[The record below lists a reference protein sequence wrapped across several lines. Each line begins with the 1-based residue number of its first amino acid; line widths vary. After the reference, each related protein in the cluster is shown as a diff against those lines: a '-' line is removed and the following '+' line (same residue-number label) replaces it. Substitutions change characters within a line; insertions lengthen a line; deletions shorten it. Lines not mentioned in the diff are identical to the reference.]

1 MKSVF
6 FKQFIQKYISVALPF
21 ILTIIGVRAFE
32 YLIVAQKTIIEYAVL
47 YELSGVFFDIW
58 AVLIYCSIILPFILL
73 FYWLNKKMG
82 VVVLHCLNL
91 LMLTIYISLIITYSE
106 RSNPFDHEL
115 FNRTFFELWS
125 TTKQMI
131 TSGMIVFI
139 PFFFYYIIYWFLYT
153 STFSKIDYSNNFIRL
168 SGAIGII
175 ALVSINFA
183 NPSSN
188 QFQNRNAYYLTC
200 NKFAYF
206 ISDSYHF
213 FNTKN
218 DFDANRLNSKE
229 LQNAIEFY
237 QQNQPFNFTSTEFP
251 LLRKNDDPDVLG
263 SFFNLNPAKPPNIV
277 IIVTEGLSKDFSGDN
292 AYATSFTPFLDSLS
306 KKSLSWDNFLSTSP
320 GTFAAHPAIEGS
332 LPYGKTGFSSIN
344 IMPDHLSLIKIAKA
358 NGYTTRFLT
367 GSNTDFDN
375 MGGFIRLQGTDMSLM
390 HFNKKYK
397 KMSAGNEGWGMGYPD
412 DALFNQ
418 SLELLETEPTTP
430 YLNIY
435 HTATTHVPYLFE
447 QKPKYDKLFDQK
459 LKTLKVDRGIKTIL
473 RECKKVMVTFMFAD
487 DCFKDF
493 FLKYKKRPEYNN
505 TIFIITGDHHIGSF
519 PSTSSIDDYHVPL
532 IIYSPMLKA
541 PKKMY
546 AVNSHNN
553 LAPSI
558 VSMLLNNYPN
568 LPYHPAKVNWLA
580 SSLDT
585 SAAFRNQQSMPF
597 MYSNRSIEDYIWK
610 DYMISDKELYKLST
624 DLTMIPYK
632 NDSIKTHV
640 TSLLNNFK
648 IINSYVCYNNKIY
661 PEKELQELGNKDLLF
676 ESRDSSI
683 QKITTSISHVSLM
696 KDLVYS
702 KKYTYIMVG
711 VSAEIRYNKS
721 ASTDFTSFL
730 FSLVDSTN
738 NKRNFNFYSN
748 HELVKITKTGEFNA
762 STWNSVATNDMIALK
777 DVVNTNTPYFN
788 VSLYSMKP
796 IDLEIKNLSIKVW
809 GIK

>member
-1 MKSVF
+1 MRRQLFNHF
-6 FKQFIQKYISVALPF
+6 FQKYISVAVPF
-21 ILTIIGVRAFE
+21 MLTIIGVRAFE
-32 YLIVAQKTIIEYAVL
+32 YLIVAQKTIIEHAVL
-47 YELSGVFFDIW
+47 YELIGIFFDIW
-58 AVLIYCSIILPFILL
+58 AVLIYYTFVLPLILVFYL
-73 FYWLNKKMG
+73 FNQKMG
-82 VVVLHCLNL
+82 VFVLHCLNFL
-91 LMLTIYISLIITYSE
+91 LITVYISLIITYSE

-131 TSGMIVFI
+131 TSGIIVFI
-139 PFFFYYIIYWFLYT
+139 PFVLYFVMYWFLYQLV
-153 STFSKIDYSNNFIRL
+153 FSKLIYTRFFIRL
-168 SGAIGII
+168 SGALAII
-175 ALVSINFA
+175 ALVTIGFA

-188 QFQNRNAYYLTC
+188 QFKNRNAYYLTC

-206 ISDSYHF
+206 ISDSYYF
-213 FNTKN
+213 FYTKN

-251 LLRKNDDPDVLG
+251 LLRKSNDPDVLG
-263 SFFNLNPAKPPNIV
+263 SFFNLDPVKPPNIV
-277 IIVTEGLSKDFSGDN
+277 IIVTEGLSKDFSGEN

-306 KKSLSWDNFLSTSP
+306 NKSLSWDNFLSTSP

-375 MGGFIRLQGTDMSLM
+375 MGGFIRLQGTDMSLL
-390 HFNKKYK
+390 HFNKQYK

-418 SLELLETEPTTP
+418 SLELLESEPTTP

-473 RECKKVMVTFMFAD
+473 RECKKVMVTYMFAD
-487 DCFKDF
+487 DSFKDF
-493 FLKYKKRPEYNN
+493 FSKYKKRPEYNN

-553 LAPSI
+553 LSPTI
-558 VSMLLNNYPN
+558 VSMLLHQYPN
-568 LPYHPAKVNWLA
+568 LPYQPAKINWLA

-585 SAAFRNQQSMPF
+585 NASFRNQQSMPF

-610 DYMISDKELYKLST
+610 EYMISDKELYKLGA
-624 DLTMIPYK
+624 DLTMTPYK
-632 NDSIKTHV
+632 NDSIKTHI

-683 QKITTSISHVSLM
+683 LKIATSISHTSLM

-711 VSAEIRYNKS
+711 VSAEIRFAKS
-721 ASTDFTSFL
+721 ASTDYASFL
-730 FSLVDSTN
+730 FSLIDSTN
-738 NKRNFNFYSN
+738 HKRNFNFYSS

-788 VSLYSMKP
+788 VSLFSMKP
-796 IDLEIKNLSIKVW
+796 IDMEIKNLSIKVW